1 MRKQKNRRNC
11 MIRLLKNAS
20 LISLSAVL
28 LTVWPMKT
36 NSEVIL
42 EDETVEAAYDLSP
55 LGEGSWENDDPSS
68 GEFLFDMDDV
78 VEDNDMVLD
87 NAGEGYSILSDDGDT
102 VDGLSDFEVAYDG
115 PGEEEQGEGS
125 DSEGTTLQEGMAEET
140 GNSIRSGECGM
151 QEGTVFWNLD
161 EEGVL
166 HIYGE
171 GSMKDW
177 ETPEEVPWYAIAGQ
191 VRELEIG
198 EGITDIG
205 SYAFSSCVLKSARF
219 G

>member
-28 LTVWPMKT
+28 LTAQPMRT

-42 EDETVEAAYDLSP
+42 EDETGERTYDLSL
-55 LGEGSWENDDPSS
+55 LGEGPWEDDDPFSD
-68 GEFLFDMDDV
+68 EFRYDMDEV
-78 VEDNDMVLD
+78 VEDNDMVMD
-87 NAGEGYSILSDDGDT
+87 NSKEGYSILSDEGDT
-102 VDGLSDFEVAYDG
+102 VDDLSDFEVAYDG
-115 PGEEEQGEGS
+115 PGEEEQGDGL
-125 DSEGTTLQEGMAEET
+125 DSAGATLHEGMVEET
-140 GNSIRSGECGM
+140 GNSIRSGECGK

-166 HIYGE
+166 HIDGE

-177 ETPEEVPWYAIAGQ
+177 ETPEEVPWYAFADQ

-198 EGITDIG
+198 EEITDIG

>member
-20 LISLSAVL
+20 LISLSVVL
-28 LTVWPMKT
+28 LMVWPMRT

-42 EDETVEAAYDLSP
+42 EDETVEGVYDLYP
-55 LGEGSWENDDPSS
+55 LGEGSWEDDDPSS
-68 GEFLFDMDDV
+68 DEFLFDMDDV
-78 VEDNDMVLD
+78 VEDNDMVMD
-87 NAGEGYSILSDDGDT
+87 NPSEGYSILSDDGDT

-115 PGEEEQGEGS
+115 PGKEEQGEGI
-125 DSEGTTLQEGMAEET
+125 DSEGTMLQEGMTEEP
-140 GNSIRSGECGM
+140 GNSILNGDCGM
-151 QEGTVFWNLD
+151 QEGTVFWSLD

-177 ETPEEVPWYAIAGQ
+177 ETPEEVPWYAFADQ